1 MEKVKAVA
9 DGSSSF
15 LNGFVPPQPP
25 SIPDGWAIPGASA
38 TAASPTE
45 ISMVEVL
52 DDLAQQVEGVR
63 GAILASV
70 DGFGLACST
79 SLADEPSHPAML
91 AAAVGLAQQLA
102 AIGGGNSLHQL
113 VVDHDAGLLLVW
125 PIGTQRVLALLASTR
140 VDQRGL
146 RSAVQSHAPALAGV
160 MT

>member
-1 MEKVKAVA
+1 MEKVKVVVDGSPSFTNEFVPPRLPSIPEGWTTP
-9 DGSSSF
+9 DGSS
-15 LNGFVPPQPP
+15 
-25 SIPDGWAIPGASA
+25 
-38 TAASPTE
+38 TAPSPTT

-52 DDLAQQVEGVR
+52 DDLAEQVEDVR

-79 SLADEPSHPAML
+79 SMDDEPSHPAML
-91 AAAVGLAQQLA
+91 AAAVGLARQLA
-102 AIGGGNSLHQL
+102 VIGGGNSLHQL

-140 VDQRGL
+140 VDQRQL
-146 RSAVQSHAPALAGV
+146 RAVVQNHASTLAGS

>member
-1 MEKVKAVA
+1 MEKVKVAV
-9 DGSSSF
+9 DGSPSF
-15 LNGFVPPQPP
+15 TNEFVLPRPP
-25 SIPDGWAIPGASA
+25 SIPEGWTTPDGSS
-38 TAASPTE
+38 TAASPTT

-52 DDLAQQVEGVR
+52 DDLAEQVEDVR

-79 SLADEPSHPAML
+79 SMDDEPSHPAML

-102 AIGGGNSLHQL
+102 VIGGGNSLHQL

-140 VDQRGL
+140 VDQRQL
-146 RSAVQSHAPALAGV
+146 RAVVQNHASTLAGS